1 MPTPTRDTDKPKP
14 THRPRPRKG
23 ELLVMPSGRTTEGR
37 RLREFRD
44 ALILHVGTPSMPQ
57 LVLIDRC
64 TMLQRHLSRLDTRA
78 AAEGLS
84 EFTMRQY
91 ISWQNCLTRALRE
104 LGMQGAPPRVPTI
117 DELIARPAPEDAP

>member
-1 MPTPTRDTDKPKP
+1 
-14 THRPRPRKG
+14 
-23 ELLVMPSGRTTEGR
+23 
-37 RLREFRD
+37 
-44 ALILHVGTPSMPQ
+44 MPQ
-57 LVLIDRC
+57 QVLIDRC

-104 LGMQGAPPRVPTI
+104 LGFEPRTRRQVSLTELKAAGA
-117 DELIARPAPEDAP
+117 A

>member
-1 MPTPTRDTDKPKP
+1 
-14 THRPRPRKG
+14 
-23 ELLVMPSGRTTEGR
+23 
-37 RLREFRD
+37 
-44 ALILHVGTPSMPQ
+44 MPQ
-57 LVLIDRC
+57 QVLIDRC

-104 LGMQGAPPRVPTI
+104 LGMQGAPAPQPTLQ
-117 DELIARPAPEDAP
+117 DLLREPDPEDEP